1 MNNVVD
7 NSSGSLNT
15 DHACV
20 VTVDVAA
27 SSSSL
32 IGRRN
37 PRKKMTKLM
46 RIMEEEGV
54 KKVKG
59 NKGKAKGGYKKAD
72 TEAPK
77 ITRPCTECGK
87 RFWSWKALFGHMRCH
102 PERQWRGINPPS
114 TLMMRPPQE
123 DSLEEHEV
131 AACLLL
137 LASGK
142 GKGKGKEKDDYECG
156 DGDDSEQSSVGGG
169 HKCSICLKAF
179 STGQALGGH
188 KRCHWDNTTTT
199 TAPSP
204 APIIDLNLPPPP
216 PPHHSSSSSSTTL
229 TLDLRLG
236 L

>member
-1 MNNVVD
+1 MN
-7 NSSGSLNT
+7 NSSGSPNT

-20 VTVDVAA
+20 VTVGVDA
-27 SSSSL
+27 SSSL
-32 IGRRN
+32 VGRRN
-37 PRKKMTKLM
+37 PRKKM

-59 NKGKAKGGYKKAD
+59 NKGKGGYTYKKAD
-72 TEAPK
+72 PEAPK

-102 PERQWRGINPPS
+102 PERQWRGINPPTS
-114 TLMMRPPQE
+114 TLIMRPPQE
-123 DSLEEHEV
+123 DSLEDHEV

-142 GKGKGKEKDDYECG
+142 GKGKDDYEVVTMECG
-156 DGDDSEQSSVGGG
+156 HDSLGGG
-169 HKCSICLKAF
+169 HKCSICLKVF

-188 KRCHWDNTTTT
+188 KRCHWENT

-204 APIIDLNLPPPP
+204 IDLNLPPLLDQH
-216 PPHHSSSSSSTTL
+216 HHSSSSSSSSTF